1 MARPATE
8 RYGIVL
14 YGPRNTQ
21 DPMDVYNVY
30 NAAMVTIDGILF
42 DLQAQISRNKKA
54 IEDLDAKVEN
64 YNRLL
69 NKRIDDLDAK
79 VENYNTQLNNRI
91 DTLNA
96 KVENYKQEIDGSIE
110 NIRQDIVNLG
120 NKTDA
125 IWAALQQI
133 LNKIQGTNTVN
144 KETGDVTFG
153 ETNGK
158 IAIGTINLNSGSGI
172 IKTHDGTLDNDVR
185 VV

>member
-14 YGPRNTQ
+14 YGPRNTA

-69 NKRIDDLDAK
+69 NKRIDNLDAK
-79 VENYNTQLNNRI
+79 VENYKR
-91 DTLNA
+91 
-96 KVENYKQEIDGSIE
+96 EIDNSIT

-125 IWAALQQI
+125 IWVALQQI
-133 LNKIQGTNTVN
+133 LNKIQGSNAVN
-144 KETGDVTFG
+144 KDTGDVTFG

>member
-14 YGPRNTQ
+14 YGPRNTA

-54 IEDLDAKVEN
+54 IEDLDVKVEN
-64 YNRLL
+64 YNRLLNKRIDNLDAKVENYNTQL

-79 VENYNTQLNNRI
+79 VENYKR
-91 DTLNA
+91 
-96 KVENYKQEIDGSIE
+96 EIDNSIT

-125 IWAALQQI
+125 IWVALQQI
-133 LNKIQGTNTVN
+133 LNKIQGSNAVN
-144 KETGDVTFG
+144 KDTGDVTFG

>member
-21 DPMDVYNVY
+21 DPMDVYTVY

-79 VENYNTQLNNRI
+79 VENYKR
-91 DTLNA
+91 
-96 KVENYKQEIDGSIE
+96 EIDDSIK

-133 LNKIQGTNTVN
+133 LNKVQGSNTVN
-144 KETGDVTFG
+144 RDTGDVTFG

>member
-79 VENYNTQLNNRI
+79 VER
-91 DTLNA
+91 
-96 KVENYKQEIDGSIE
+96 YKQEIDNSITQINQ
-110 NIRQDIVNLG
+110 NITQLG
-120 NKTDA
+120 DKTDA
-125 IWAALQQI
+125 IWVSIQKI
-133 LNKIQGTNTVN
+133 LDKMQGGGTID
-144 KETGDVTFG
+144 KPTGNITFG
-153 ETNGK
+153 EANGK
-158 IAIGTINLNSGSGI
+158 VAIGTINLNSGSGI
-172 IKTHDGTLDNDVR
+172 IKTHDGTLDNDVK

>member
-1 MARPATE
+1 
-8 RYGIVL
+8 
-14 YGPRNTQ
+14 
-21 DPMDVYNVY
+21 
-30 NAAMVTIDGILF
+30 MVTIDGILF

-69 NKRIDDLDAK
+69 NRRIDDLDAK
-79 VENYNTQLNNRI
+79 VENYKREIDNSITQINQNITQLG
-91 DTLNA
+91 D
-96 KVENYKQEIDGSIE
+96 
-110 NIRQDIVNLG
+110 
-120 NKTDA
+120 KTDA

>member
-30 NAAMVTIDGILF
+30 NAAMITIDGILF

-54 IEDLDAKVEN
+54 IEDLDAKVED
-64 YNRLL
+64 YNTAL
-69 NKRIDDLDAK
+69 NQRIDDLDTK
-79 VENYNTQLNNRI
+79 VE
-91 DTLNA
+91 D
-96 KVENYKQEIDGSIE
+96 YKTEIDNSIKS
-110 NIRQDIVNLG
+110 IKQDIVNLG

-125 IWAALQQI
+125 IWVALQQI
-133 LNKIQGTNTVN
+133 LNKIQGSNAVN
-144 KETGDVTFG
+144 KDTGDVTFG

-158 IAIGTINLNSGSGI
+158 IAVGTINLNSGSGI

-185 VV
+185 VA

>member
-1 MARPATE
+1 MSRPATE
-8 RYGIVL
+8 HYGIVM

-21 DPMDVYNVY
+21 DPMDVYTVY
-30 NAAMVTIDGILF
+30 NMAMITVDGILF

-54 IEDLDAKVEN
+54 IEDLDAKVEE

-69 NKRIDDLDAK
+69 NERIDDLDTK

-91 DTLNA
+91 DDLDS
-96 KVENYKQEIDGSIE
+96 KVESYKTEIDNSIKS
-110 NIRQDIVNLG
+110 IKQDIVNLG
-120 NKTDA
+120 DKTDA

-133 LNKIQGTNTVN
+133 LNKVQGSNTVN
-144 KETGDVTFG
+144 RDTGDVTFG
-153 ETNGK
+153 EANGK

-172 IKTHDGTLDNDVR
+172 IKTHEGTLDNDVQ

>member
-91 DTLNA
+91 DNLDA
-96 KVENYKQEIDGSIE
+96 KVERYKQEIDNSIAQINR
-110 NIRQDIVNLG
+110 NITQLG
-120 NKTDA
+120 DKTDA
-125 IWAALQQI
+125 IWVSIQKI
-133 LNKIQGTNTVN
+133 LDKMQGGGTID
-144 KETGDVTFG
+144 KPTGNITFG

-158 IAIGTINLNSGSGI
+158 VAIGTINLNSGSGI

>member
-64 YNRLL
+64 YNSE
-69 NKRIDDLDAK
+69 IDD
-79 VENYNTQLNNRI
+79 
-91 DTLNA
+91 
-96 KVENYKQEIDGSIE
+96 SIK

-133 LNKIQGTNTVN
+133 LNKVQGSNTVN
-144 KETGDVTFG
+144 RDTGDVTFG
-153 ETNGK
+153 EANGK